1 MISVFQASIM
11 ATPSL
16 QKFAAHIRN
25 AHLCASVAIIQM
37 LLSFKAAPMPTGP
50 GAVPA
55 SSAGMHG
62 YTGSGFRVLR
72 QKFDRCKVSTYLGAG
87 GKAWEKWDSVSVLLV
102 ESGVGGG

>member
-1 MISVFQASIM
+1 
-11 ATPSL
+11 
-16 QKFAAHIRN
+16 
-25 AHLCASVAIIQM
+25 
-37 LLSFKAAPMPTGP
+37 MPTGP

-102 ESGVGGG
+102 ESGGGGVNRGLRHSGRLATSTVRPKPNPIHLQLRILGFRIYGFS